1 MPQGSIQWQGTQ
13 RRACAP
19 GANWNVQVV
28 RGKVTTRCLWH
39 ACKALGI
46 GLLLM
51 LLGACMA
58 TIGYY
63 ADQLSVAQE
72 IRGNITVKVKNESR
86 GFHLNNLSYAGPVVM
101 GLGGFIVVAACVMT
115 FEARDSAAKVVP
127 ARYRFNQASTLRGS
141 KSQRSRRSTS
151 SQTTKWDH
159 QLGLFRVNR
168 SPSPSTHE
176 VSRKQLT
183 AEFMQFS
190 KDLQEKGV
198 AHSMKKSPSAPTLI
212 DKKSPRRRSPKY
224 AGCSLL
230 NPELLQRHALS
241 VDNPSYSPQ
250 VSRESL
256 EHQKMSGSQA
266 SMAMD
271 LHIPNKGPVTLKV
284 KDRSDTARR
293 HQLLR
298 QTKVEDVEEV
308 DEATRPP
315 PTLVHSPKLPGAYC
329 RYPDDFVPRKRNSI
343 DLRLLEELTV
353 VSKEISKA
361 SPRDFRKTSSPN
373 FRKMS
378 FDRIGGDRRFDRTM
392 GNRKASLEFRRSPD
406 FRRGDYRKLSID
418 RFSVDCTRCM
428 FDEAE
433 VKSRASSGENL
444 RRQSRHPKL
453 HHSRSDDNRRRSF
466 DRHSKDPQSSRH
478 SLNTQIVMGGSGS
491 DCEPKYFTTVSLDTE
506 ESRGDNSDESHVVDV
521 EEANLSARSSEG
533 PAEDDM
539 LLEEPEL
546 ENVTEIDVESSGDDL
561 DEDAKCESHRSTSEK
576 TDMTVRG
583 QNPVIITDDSQTIV
597 EEEAQNSEQNER
609 NEKYETTLYIG
620 DDEV

>member
-1 MPQGSIQWQGTQ
+1 
-13 RRACAP
+13 
-19 GANWNVQVV
+19 
-28 RGKVTTRCLWH
+28 
-39 ACKALGI
+39 
-46 GLLLM
+46 
-51 LLGACMA
+51 
-58 TIGYY
+58 
-63 ADQLSVAQE
+63 
-72 IRGNITVKVKNESR
+72 
-86 GFHLNNLSYAGPVVM
+86 M

-127 ARYRFNQASTLRGS
+127 ARYRFNQASTLRSS
-141 KSQRSRRSTS
+141 KSQRNRRSTS

-190 KDLQEKGV
+190 KDLREKGV
-198 AHSMKKSPSAPTLI
+198 AHSIKKSPSAPTLV

-241 VDNPSYSPQ
+241 VDNPSYSPHQ
-250 VSRESL
+250 ISRESL

-353 VSKEISKA
+353 VSKEFSKA
-361 SPRDFRKTSSPN
+361 SPRDFRKVSSPN

-392 GNRKASLEFRRSPD
+392 GHRKASLEFRRSPD

-428 FDEAE
+428 FDDAE
-433 VKSRASSGENL
+433 IKSRANSGENL
-444 RRQSRHPKL
+444 RRQPRHPKL

-466 DRHSKDPQSSRH
+466 DRHPKDPQSSRH
-478 SLNTQIVMGGSGS
+478 SLNTQAVMEGCGS
-491 DCEPKYFTTVSLDTE
+491 DCEPKYFTTVSLDAE
-506 ESRGDNSDESHVVDV
+506 ESRGDNSDESHVLDI
-521 EEANLSARSSEG
+521 EEANPSALSSEG
-533 PAEDDM
+533 PTEDDM

-561 DEDAKCESHRSTSEK
+561 DDDEKCESCRSSER
-576 TDMTVRG
+576 TDTTVQG
-583 QNPVIITDDSQTIV
+583 QNPIIIADDMDSRTIA
-597 EEEAQNSEQNER
+597 EEAAHNSGQIEH
-609 NEKYETTLYIG
+609 NEKYETTLYIE

>member
-1 MPQGSIQWQGTQ
+1 
-13 RRACAP
+13 
-19 GANWNVQVV
+19 
-28 RGKVTTRCLWH
+28 
-39 ACKALGI
+39 
-46 GLLLM
+46 
-51 LLGACMA
+51 
-58 TIGYY
+58 
-63 ADQLSVAQE
+63 
-72 IRGNITVKVKNESR
+72 
-86 GFHLNNLSYAGPVVM
+86 M

-127 ARYRFNQASTLRGS
+127 ARYRFNQASTLRSS
-141 KSQRSRRSTS
+141 KSQRNRRSTS

-190 KDLQEKGV
+190 KDLREKGV
-198 AHSMKKSPSAPTLI
+198 AHAIKKSPSAPTLI

-241 VDNPSYSPQ
+241 VDNPSYSPHQ

-308 DEATRPP
+308 DEAARPP
-315 PTLVHSPKLPGAYC
+315 PTIVHSPKLPGAYC

-343 DLRLLEELTV
+343 DLRLLEGLTV
-353 VSKEISKA
+353 VSKEFSKA
-361 SPRDFRKTSSPN
+361 SPRDFRKVSSPN

-392 GNRKASLEFRRSPD
+392 GQRKASLEFRRSPD
-406 FRRGDYRKLSID
+406 FRRGDYRKLSVE
-418 RFSVDCTRCM
+418 RFSVDCTRYM
-428 FDEAE
+428 LDEAE

-444 RRQSRHPKL
+444 RRQPRHPKL
-453 HHSRSDDNRRRSF
+453 HHSRSDDRRRSF
-466 DRHSKDPQSSRH
+466 DRHPKDPQSSRH
-478 SLNTQIVMGGSGS
+478 SLNTQAVVEGSGC

-521 EEANLSARSSEG
+521 EEANLSAVSSEG
-533 PAEDDM
+533 PTEGDM

-561 DEDAKCESHRSTSEK
+561 DDDKCESRESASERTNVIIADDADSRTTVEEAACDTGRIERSEK
-576 TDMTVRG
+576 H
-583 QNPVIITDDSQTIV
+583 
-597 EEEAQNSEQNER
+597 
-609 NEKYETTLYIG
+609 ETTLYIE